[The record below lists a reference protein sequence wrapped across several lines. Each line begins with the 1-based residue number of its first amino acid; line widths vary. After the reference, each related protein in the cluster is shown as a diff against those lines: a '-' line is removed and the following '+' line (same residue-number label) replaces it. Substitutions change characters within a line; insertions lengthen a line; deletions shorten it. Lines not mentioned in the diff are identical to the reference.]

1 MLTGVDAIQDGA
13 KYVVGDQYTIAGSH
27 VHAVKD
33 RVEPVGAEGNSPCYF
48 SSFWY
53 GYMLTLD
60 FFHHSSPIAIVHP
73 SLSSPDTKHRS
84 HCFTLLSLGVR
95 VLLPHLGESRGLFA
109 IARTASCPTEA
120 NLLPN
125 DPTNA
130 HAQTRTPPT
139 PPPPSYPT
147 THQFSPT
154 HASKSLPSHTN
165 KSSLSVKTDDTTR
178 HLLHALMSLE
188 GTQIG
193 CCLTPTGLRSAAVAV
208 QSVHDESIEDVDIEP
223 AHTPITL
230 SCPQNDVFTKRPPM
244 STLPVPTPTT
254 ARVPSIVLLYEDDNN
269 GEEEDL
275 DELRS

>member
-33 RVEPVGAEGNSPCYF
+33 RVEPVSAEGNSPCYF

-120 NLLPN
+120 STTGSTIDLTSSASGKGRQ
-125 DPTNA
+125 PT
-130 HAQTRTPPT
+130 
-139 PPPPSYPT
+139 
-147 THQFSPT
+147 FDV
-154 HASKSLPSHTN
+154 
-165 KSSLSVKTDDTTR
+165 SSDK
-178 HLLHALMSLE
+178 
-188 GTQIG
+188 
-193 CCLTPTGLRSAAVAV
+193 
-208 QSVHDESIEDVDIEP
+208 
-223 AHTPITL
+223 ITA
-230 SCPQNDVFTKRPPM
+230 FR
-244 STLPVPTPTT
+244 
-254 ARVPSIVLLYEDDNN
+254 AR
-269 GEEEDL
+269 
-275 DELRS
+275 